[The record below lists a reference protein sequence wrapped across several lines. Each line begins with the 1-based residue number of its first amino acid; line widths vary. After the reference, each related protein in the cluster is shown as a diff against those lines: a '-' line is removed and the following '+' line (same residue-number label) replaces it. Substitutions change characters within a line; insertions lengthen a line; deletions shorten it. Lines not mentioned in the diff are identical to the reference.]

1 MGLLCMFTLN
11 LSRPKEA
18 QTNQLQVEFQL
29 NLISISEMEC
39 TRSLG
44 QVDELQLLR
53 NMEHYR

>member
-1 MGLLCMFTLN
+1 MFTLN

-53 NMEHYR
+53 NIEHYR